1 MSYMTTPTRTTPE
14 SAKYFLFDIET
25 GGLKTDLSLLT
36 LYGIVL
42 DQNLKVLD
50 AIDLKVHPHDGIY
63 RVWADEGRGLS
74 VNRINLVEHAKV
86 AIPELQA
93 MSDFRSFL
101 CKHTGLVGL
110 LGPAPNPLTV
120 IGHNVRMDVE
130 FTKQHLCRDWDLYFS
145 RRHIDTASV
154 AQFLQITGK
163 LPKEMVTSLSE
174 LVTHFKLAVD
184 QNTMHDAKVDT
195 ELTLA
200 VFKRMIDLATS
211 K

>member
-1 MSYMTTPTRTTPE
+1 MTTNSTPA
-14 SAKYFLFDIET
+14 SAPNQYFIFDIET
-25 GGLKTDLSLLT
+25 GGLDPDLSLLT
-36 LYGIVL
+36 LYGMIL
-42 DQNLKVLD
+42 DENLRVIES
-50 AIDLKVHPHDGIY
+50 IDLKIHPDNGIY
-63 RVWADEGRGLS
+63 KVWADPGRGLA
-74 VNRINLVEHAKV
+74 VNKINLINHASS
-86 AIPELQA
+86 AIPKQLASTE
-93 MSDFRSFL
+93 FREFV
-101 CKHTGLVGL
+101 CRHTGVRGL
-110 LGPAPNPLTV
+110 LGPAPRPLTIV
-120 IGHNVRMDVE
+120 GHNVRMDVE
-130 FTKQHLCRDWDLYFS
+130 FTKRNLLPEWDQYFS

-163 LPKEMVTSLSE
+163 LPKDIVCSLSE